1 MRVPISHT
9 LPREEVRA
17 RLRARSHDI
26 ADYIPGGIADVETG
40 WPSEDQMTL
49 AISAMG
55 QKLNGSIEIEDHQ
68 VVVDIALP
76 GALSF
81 FEPVVSSALRD
92 RGQKLLAP

>member
-9 LPREEVRA
+9 LPREEVRR
-17 RLRARSHDI
+17 RLRERSHEI
-26 ADYIPGGIADVETG
+26 AGHIPGGMAQVDTE
-40 WPSEDQMTL
+40 WPSEDRMTL
-49 AISAMG
+49 AINAMG
-55 QKLNGSIEIEDHQ
+55 QQLSGVIDIEDNQ

-81 FEPVVSSALRD
+81 FEPVVSSALHD